1 MSDSSSIL
9 CLIRKERVAAL
20 PEEIVRQHFLSHMI
34 TQKGFPA
41 SLIAVEQSLK
51 HLPHLTP
58 LDRLRVPKRRLDI
71 ICYAKSEQSNGLQP
85 LLIVEC
91 KSIKLSPAIM
101 NQIVGYNHF
110 VKSHFIAIVNHEE
123 IRTGWYDP
131 QKKDYVFVNFLPSY
145 SELIKIFN

>member
-9 CLIRKERVAAL
+9 CLVRKEWVAAL
-20 PEEIVRQHFLSHMI
+20 PEEIVRQQLLSHMI
-34 TQKGFPA
+34 QQKGFPA

-51 HLPHLTP
+51 QLPHLTAA
-58 LDRLRVPKRRLDI
+58 DRLRVPKRRADI
-71 ICYAKSEQSNGLQP
+71 ICYAKTTEGLYP

-110 VKSHFIAIVNHEE
+110 VRSHFIAIVNQEE

-131 QKKDYVFVNFLPSY
+131 MKKDYVFVNFLPSY
-145 SELIKIFN
+145 SELAKK